1 MRYEASTPPPAL
13 TARRDLRRVPLSIDG
28 SAHAENVGPGVRIG
42 RSLVA
47 QSSLIC
53 NATNGSRPAPE
64 ATDRLAIAFAAK
76 QSRPS
81 RRADAACSAG
91 SDCPPPRHPSQ
102 VWAIATSPSDSCVWR
117 LRDHEGDRATDSR
130 AGACRRTG
138 GRERLRAG
146 PLRYECGPGG
156 VHPGDSAEEATK
168 RRGCQRRSDRQCRRC
183 RATRGSVFQ
192 SSAADPS
199 SDCRHLPAWELSG
212 AGTIDSTFSCWAPR
226 QRAILGRYAHRCPAQ
241 EWRRNWGTRSARRQA
256 ARRAPQS

>member
-1 MRYEASTPPPAL
+1 MKTANEFGATVADPLERVDLPDARYTTSTGHDLRRCWPQAPQMMRRAPGFSKGSKSSRCRSCAMRRRRPPAL
-13 TARRDLRRVPLSIDG
+13 TARRDLRRVPLSIDS
-28 SAHAENVGPGVRIG
+28 SAHAEKVGPGVRIG

-130 AGACRRTG
+130 AVACRRTG

-156 VHPGDSAEEATK
+156 VHPGDSAEEGTK
-168 RRGCQRRSDRQCRRC
+168 RRGCQRRSDRRCRRC
-183 RATRGSVFQ
+183 RAT
-192 SSAADPS
+192 
-199 SDCRHLPAWELSG
+199 
-212 AGTIDSTFSCWAPR
+212 
-226 QRAILGRYAHRCPAQ
+226 
-241 EWRRNWGTRSARRQA
+241 
-256 ARRAPQS
+256 